1 MHGVSWGK
9 AGKVGKAGGAGE
21 GCGEPVSAV
30 DVLLSDGPV
39 RGVLEV
45 HSQKLEAG

>member
-9 AGKVGKAGGAGE
+9 AGKAGKAG

-39 RGVLEV
+39 RSVVLEV
-45 HSQKLEAG
+45 HSQKL